1 MNNHLN
7 ADTDPAWGTLV
18 NALGKS
24 QATLS
29 NGNPKR
35 SWAHRCSYGCR
46 GSGVLHT
53 KMYLFDSTVPAPAQS
68 ANKIVNTV
76 FVGSSNM
83 TQNAAKVQWNDL
95 YGVRGNGE
103 LYGNFYDMFKRM
115 AKDKT
120 DRTLRV
126 YSASGGK
133 YVTTFWPQ
141 GTSADPEG
149 RLLDSIKCSGA
160 TGGTGIGGHS
170 LVYINMHAWFG
181 TRGLAFA
188 NKVRGMYNRGCYV
201 RVLYSFMSHAVFK
214 KLHQGTTTRM
224 VVRRTLFSKNGKTAY
239 LYSHFKNI
247 AVSGNVAGNT
257 ASRVVWTGSNN
268 FTNDGTHFDEVM
280 MRISDGAAYAQY
292 AKQWTYMR
300 NTKSSPIYAN
310 FSEPTGGG
318 RAPATPQR
326 VAANNNL
333 VSPTAPTI
341 TSPDVVVE
349 NGVPKALD

>member
-1 MNNHLN
+1 M
-7 ADTDPAWGTLV
+7 
-18 NALGKS
+18 
-24 QATLS
+24 
-29 NGNPKR
+29 
-35 SWAHRCSYGCR
+35 
-46 GSGVLHT
+46 HT
-53 KMYLFDSTVPAPAQS
+53 KMFLFDSTVPAPAG
-68 ANKIVNTV
+68 AWNKIKDAT

-83 TQNAAKVQWNDL
+83 TSNAAHVQWNDL
-95 YGVRGNGE
+95 YGVRGNADLHGDF
-103 LYGNFYDMFKRM
+103 LDMFDRM

-120 DRTLRV
+120 DKHLRV

-149 RLLDSIKCSGA
+149 KLLDSIKCSGA

-181 TRGLAFA
+181 TRGLGFA
-188 NKVRGMYNRGCYV
+188 NKVRGLYNRGCYV
-201 RVLYSFMSHAVFK
+201 RVLYSFMSHAVFV
-214 KLHQGTTTRM
+214 KLHQGTTSRM

-247 AVSGNVAGNT
+247 AVSGNVASNT
-257 ASRVVWTGSNN
+257 GSRVVWTGSNN

-280 MRISDGAAYAQY
+280 MRIADGAAYAQY
-292 AKQWTYMR
+292 VKQWNYIR
-300 NTKSSPIYAN
+300 NRMSSSVYAN

-318 RAPATPQR
+318 RAPAPTQG
-326 VAANNNL
+326 VAANDAL

-341 TSPDVVVE
+341 TSPDVVVK